1 MKLIHVGPMA
11 RYACILHAAFA
22 LAVLPWAQGARVD
35 HGAGRAG
42 RAGPRPAFVWKST
55 SATQLQQ
62 ILLQKLMAE
71 EVPEMQGPKLEVSL
85 KELVGTVR
93 GAWAEGGTSGCFQQ
107 LGSMIAN
114 LTAACHEQK
123 PQDKEL
129 FVFRYYKPPL
139 PKKTCKE
146 SVDDIFVHGRALAAA
161 MQTSKEDLAS
171 LKVDRSTVAMVHSL
185 YFLQAWLTPLAYT
198 QSDALLWAG
207 FWDADPRNRTTSET
221 LHDFATATDHAT
233 VHPDSWLGQVI
244 DRSNDLSDC
253 YTEDMSQLMA
263 NMWTMVSVS
272 FVLGMMERGQGTVV
286 ALVNKGMEGERP
298 LEKAVLYEHE
308 IPTLGLATYGLGYW
322 SPQVLL
328 IDLQGTC
335 SQTSPALQQ
344 QLSSRLGPW
353 AKSKQKRHWRLEDFV
368 QRSRLRWRCLDC
380 VNPACNLDNSLAKEV
395 KQLVWKKQLKDQ
407 NGQWLLRILKKS
419 KNGMMDEA
427 SRQACMGPNEA
438 MEVSWG
444 SVFE

>member
-1 MKLIHVGPMA
+1 MA
-11 RYACILHAAFA
+11 RYVCIFHAAFA
-22 LAVLPWAQGARVD
+22 LAVMPWAQGARVD
-35 HGAGRAG
+35 HGPGRAGHAGRAG
-42 RAGPRPAFVWKST
+42 LRPPFVWKST

-62 ILLQKLMAE
+62 VLLRQLTAE
-71 EVPEMQGPKLEVSL
+71 EAPEVQGPKLGVSL
-85 KELVGTVR
+85 KALVGRVR

-114 LTAACHEQK
+114 LTAACHEQN
-123 PQDKEL
+123 PQDQEF

-139 PKKTCKE
+139 PRKTCQE

-171 LKVDRSTVAMVHSL
+171 LKVDRRTVAMVHSL
-185 YFLQAWLTPLAYT
+185 YFLRAWLTPLAYT

-221 LHDFATATDHAT
+221 LRNFATATDHAT

-253 YTEDMSQLMA
+253 YIEEMRQLMA
-263 NMWTMVSVS
+263 NMWTIVSVS

-298 LEKAVLYEHE
+298 LEQAVLYEHE
-308 IPTLGLATYGLGYW
+308 IPTLGLAAYGLGYW

-380 VNPACNLDNSLAKEV
+380 SDPVCNLDISLAKEV
-395 KQLVWKKQLKDQ
+395 KRLVLKKQLKDQ
-407 NGQWLLRILKKS
+407 NGQRLLRILQ
-419 KNGMMDEA
+419 KNRNDEA
-427 SRQACMGPNEA
+427 LRQVCMGPNQQA
-438 MEVSWG
+438 MKVS
-444 SVFE
+444 

>member
-1 MKLIHVGPMA
+1 MA

-22 LAVLPWAQGARVD
+22 LAVMPWAQGARVD

-42 RAGPRPAFVWKST
+42 RAGPRPPFVWKST

-353 AKSKQKRHWRLEDFV
+353 AKSKQKQHWRLEDFV

-380 VNPACNLDNSLAKEV
+380 VNPACNLDNSLAKEL
-395 KQLVWKKQLKDQ
+395 KQQVWKKQLKDQ